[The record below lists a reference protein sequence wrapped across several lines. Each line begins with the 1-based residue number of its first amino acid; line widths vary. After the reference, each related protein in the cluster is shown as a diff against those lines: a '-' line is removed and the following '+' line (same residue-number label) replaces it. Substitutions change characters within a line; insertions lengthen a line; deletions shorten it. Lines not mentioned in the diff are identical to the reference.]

1 LTNKTR
7 GSILYLNVAD
17 RQHGKGVEIM
27 VNTREIKAQM
37 QRKGMTQRDLALAIG
52 INPATLNRKINNE
65 SGDLITVKEA
75 TEITRILDI
84 PEDTI
89 GEIFFA

>member
-7 GSILYLNVAD
+7 GSILCLSVAD
-17 RQHGKGVEIM
+17 RQHRKGVEIM

>member
-1 LTNKTR
+1 
-7 GSILYLNVAD
+7 
-17 RQHGKGVEIM
+17 M